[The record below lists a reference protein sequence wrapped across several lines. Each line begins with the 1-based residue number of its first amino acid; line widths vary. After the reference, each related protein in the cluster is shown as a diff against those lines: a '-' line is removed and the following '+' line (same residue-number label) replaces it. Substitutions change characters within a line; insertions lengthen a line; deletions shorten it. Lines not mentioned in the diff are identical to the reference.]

1 MFVHPRG
8 CGIGN
13 HRTRQ
18 FGAATACRPAIER
31 LNKEIA
37 AALADPTIKAR
48 FAALGGTVFALS
60 PGEFG
65 KLLADETAKWG
76 KVVRAANI
84 RLE

>member
-1 MFVHPRG
+1 MYIPADVGSAIIELVNLARRPRAVPPSSG
-8 CGIGN
+8 S
-13 HRTRQ
+13 TR
-18 FGAATACRPAIER
+18 RSLRRWPI
-31 LNKEIA
+31 N
-37 AALADPTIKAR
+37 IKAR

-60 PGEFG
+60 PDEFG